1 MKGAGKA
8 DAKGAAGAS
17 ASAGGASTKA
27 AADPKADAAK
37 ASDAGKADAKGEGGD
52 KNAGAKA
59 LYDKAHDAMDE
70 SNFQQAL
77 TYADASLKLRKTA
90 RTYLLRAQAQQ
101 RLEQIDA
108 ALASVDAAEAIAPTM
123 GAVWEMRGRILWAAR
138 RRDEARAAFDKFL
151 ALEPDS
157 PKAASVRRLISE
169 PR

>member
-1 MKGAGKA
+1 VAKGSEGAGGP
-8 DAKGAAGAS
+8 DTAKS
-17 ASAGGASTKA
+17 
-27 AADPKADAAK
+27 ADAAGK
-37 ASDAGKADAKGEGGD
+37 GDAAD

-101 RLEQIDA
+101 RLDQIDA
-108 ALASVDAAEAIAPTM
+108 ALASVDAAEGISPTM

-151 ALEPDS
+151 SLEPDS
-157 PKAASVRRLISE
+157 PKAAAVRRLISE